1 MKYILSCVSLLA
13 ALMILMYP
21 AEVGGAVG
29 AAVSSCLE
37 VMIPSLFGFTV
48 LSVYLQS
55 SGLYRVALKPLTVPL
70 SRLMRLDEELCAVFV
85 LGNIGGYPVGAR
97 LISELV
103 RQGRLS
109 RDDGGRMLCF
119 CYGSGPSF
127 VISIVGQRV
136 FGSAA
141 AGAVIFVACFLSS
154 LTIGCIIS
162 RCGRRMNLKP
172 ADERYDLSSG
182 CFVSAVMSA
191 AKVMYTV
198 CAMIVAFSVVTAAA
212 DITGLSELAKGAFE
226 QIGAGASSRS
236 ILPSLLEISGIKGI
250 FPSGG
255 FAVPLCGALLAFGGV
270 CVILQISA
278 VTAGAVPLRGFLLSR
293 LPAAALT
300 ALLSCAAIPWCGR
313 EEAYM
318 PTSGTL
324 QAQIFSVNAGMSVC
338 VMVMCGILLATEK
351 RYKKSRS

>member
-21 AEVGGAVG
+21 ADIGGAVG

-55 SGLYRVALKPLTVPL
+55 SGLYRVALKPLTVPF
-70 SRLMRLDEELCAVFV
+70 SRLMRLDEELCAVFI
-85 LGNIGGYPVGAR
+85 LSNIGGYPVGAR

-103 RQGRLS
+103 RQSRLS
-109 RDDGGRMLCF
+109 RDDAGRMLCF

-136 FGSAA
+136 FGDAA
-141 AGAVIFVACFLSS
+141 AGAVIFAACFLSS
-154 LTIGCIIS
+154 LIIGCIVS
-162 RCGRRMNLKP
+162 CCGRRMILKP

-182 CFVSAVMSA
+182 CFVSAVMAA

-198 CAMIVAFSVVTAAA
+198 CAMIVGFSVVTAAA
-212 DITGLSELAKGAFE
+212 DIIGLTELSEAVSERL
-226 QIGAGASSRS
+226 GAGASAGH
-236 ILPSLLEISGIKGI
+236 ILPSLLEISRIQGI
-250 FPSGG
+250 FPSSE
-255 FAVPLCGALLAFGGV
+255 FAAPLCGALLAFGGV

-278 VTAGAVPLRGFLLSR
+278 VTAGSVPLRGFLLSR
-293 LPAAALT
+293 LPAATLT

-313 EEAYM
+313 EEAYT

-324 QAQIFSVNAGMSVC
+324 QAQMFSVNAGMSVC
-338 VMVMCGILLATEK
+338 VMAMCGILLATEK
-351 RYKKSRS
+351 RKKKSHS